1 MKNQQRQLVV
11 LGATAT
17 AVAFFFIGREI
28 YRKIRLEE
36 ILKQMSSAS
45 TGDIS
50 ADLGLVFS
58 GQPYLNQLAG
68 KRLILLQESVAKKY
82 ATELQKYVCQTYICN
97 TNEGGIYGVFN
108 RVNNKAQVA
117 QISKWYK
124 ALFGRDLLADLNADL
139 NDVELEKVRTIVA
152 SKPDYE
158 IAQ

>member
-82 ATELQKYVCQTYICN
+82 ATELQKYICQTYLCN

-124 ALFGRDLLADLNADL
+124 ALF
-139 NDVELEKVRTIVA
+139 
-152 SKPDYE
+152 
-158 IAQ
+158 

>member
-1 MKNQQRQLVV
+1 
-11 LGATAT
+11 
-17 AVAFFFIGREI
+17 
-28 YRKIRLEE
+28 
-36 ILKQMSSAS
+36 
-45 TGDIS
+45 
-50 ADLGLVFS
+50 
-58 GQPYLNQLAG
+58 
-68 KRLILLQESVAKKY
+68 LILLQESVAKKY
-82 ATELQKYVCQTYICN
+82 ATDLQKYICQTYLCN

-139 NDVELEKVRTIVA
+139 NDVELEKVRTIVT